1 MPENISQTKHKSIVP
16 LLQERTGNFGIMTAI
31 LLPVLLT
38 AAGGAVD
45 MSRAFNEKAHLQML
59 IDAAVLAAAQE
70 TDPQKQFEV
79 AKQFVASA
87 VPEDTEFTDILG
99 IDTQSDGSIK
109 ATFDGSIDTPFLGL
123 IGIDTY
129 DITVTATAIGGED
142 EPVAAACL
150 YVLGSKGQDVLINS
164 GANVYSKDCSAQVH
178 STANPALIMNSGSKI
193 ELAKVC
199 LKGTKYIKNGGTLSN
214 LVTNCAAEADP
225 YAGTLPEPSVPSQC
239 TTSGWKD
246 GQKIS
251 LKPGLHCET
260 GFNGSP
266 TITFEP
272 GLHIIKGRMIINSN
286 ATVIAEGVTF
296 YFPDV
301 YSEIRING
309 GVKFTGTGPTS
320 GTYKG
325 ILMFE
330 NTSDS
335 SNAANKQQYIFNGSL
350 GEVLEGIIHLPNR
363 DVTYNSTTNQISR
376 ISLVVNTMI
385 MNSANWLIEPY
396 TGKSSSTGTSTA
408 VRLVN

>member
-1 MPENISQTKHKSIVP
+1 MIFKVP
-16 LLQERTGNFGIMTAI
+16 NLKYKDIAAFLGDRAGNFGIMTAI
-31 LLPVLLT
+31 LVPVLLT
-38 AAGGAVD
+38 AAGGAID
-45 MSRAFNEKAHLQML
+45 MSRALTEKANLQAL
-59 IDAAVLAAAQE
+59 IDAAALAAAQQ
-70 TDPQKQFEV
+70 TDPQKQYEV

-87 VPEDTEFTDILG
+87 VPEGTDFEDVLG
-99 IDTQSDGSIK
+99 IAAQTDGSIA
-109 ATFDGSIDTPFLGL
+109 ATFNRSIDTPFLRL
-123 IGIDTY
+123 IGIQTY
-129 DITVTATAIGGED
+129 DITVTATAIVGGD
-142 EPVAAACL
+142 EPATSACI
-150 YVLGSKGQDVLINS
+150 YVLGSKGQDLLINS

-178 STANPALIMNSGSKI
+178 STANPALIMNDGSKV
-193 ELAKVC
+193 ELTKVC
-199 LKGTKYIKNGGTLSN
+199 LKGTKYIKNGGTLPN

-225 YAGTLPEPSVPSQC
+225 YADTLPKHSVPSQC
-239 TTSGWKD
+239 TTSGTKD

-251 LKPGLHCET
+251 MKPGLHCET
-260 GFNGSP
+260 SFNGSP

-272 GLHIIKGRMIINSN
+272 GLHIIRGRMIINSN

-309 GVKFTGTGPTS
+309 GVKFTGTAPTT

-376 ISLVVNTMI
+376 ISLVVNSII

-396 TGKSSSTGTSTA
+396 TGKTGSSGASTA
-408 VRLVN
+408 ARLVK